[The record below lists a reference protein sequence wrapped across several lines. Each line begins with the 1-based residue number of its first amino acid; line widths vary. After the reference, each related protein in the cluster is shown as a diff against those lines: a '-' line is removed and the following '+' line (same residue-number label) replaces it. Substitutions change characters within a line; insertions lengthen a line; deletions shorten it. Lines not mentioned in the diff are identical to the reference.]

1 MLRGSCLVALLM
13 GLSDSG
19 NKRNWGAVEW
29 PLYSH
34 KLQQVLQK
42 SSYLSL
48 GAQSDPATVMNQ
60 RVHPGLF
67 TEVNNVTHLLRLSRV
82 LYLQNIL
89 IFSFL

>member
-34 KLQQVLQK
+34 ELQQVLQK
-42 SSYLSL
+42 
-48 GAQSDPATVMNQ
+48 AATCPLVL
-60 RVHPGLF
+60 RVTLP
-67 TEVNNVTHLLRLSRV
+67 
-82 LYLQNIL
+82 Q
-89 IFSFL
+89 